1 MHILKYCPEFKN
13 ITKNNNQEL
22 YYRDDIISA
31 RKTAEILQKVIQ
43 KIETVHKHKTNPKHN
58 LTQSN
63 ANRISLTVIK
73 DDFFFHFSSFKLY
86 IFVYGG
92 FHIY

>member
-1 MHILKYCPEFKN
+1 MIKVKGNYKGMYNYMTCRWCKQEDETQLHILKYCPEFKN

-43 KIETVHKHKTNPKHN
+43 KIETV
-58 LTQSN
+58 
-63 ANRISLTVIK
+63 
-73 DDFFFHFSSFKLY
+73 
-86 IFVYGG
+86 
-92 FHIY
+92 